1 MSKLCFEWDNSKNR
15 INQQKHGISFE
26 EAETVFYDGY
36 ARLTG
41 DPDHSD
47 DEDRFVML
55 GMSRKSRVLIVC
67 HCYRENDDV
76 IRIISARK
84 AVPKERKQYREF
96 LI

>member
-26 EAETVFYDGY
+26 EAETVFCDGY

-47 DEDRFVML
+47 GEERFVLL
-55 GMSRKSRVLIVC
+55 GTSRKSRVLIVC

-84 AVPKERKQYREF
+84 AVPKERKQYKEF